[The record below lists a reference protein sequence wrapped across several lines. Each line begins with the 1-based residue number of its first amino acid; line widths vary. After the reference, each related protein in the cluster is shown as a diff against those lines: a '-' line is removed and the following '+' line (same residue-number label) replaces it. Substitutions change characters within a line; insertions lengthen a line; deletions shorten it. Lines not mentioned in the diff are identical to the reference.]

1 VSPFSPFLQ
10 FTPDHKELWMTHK
23 DVGKVT
29 RIDTRT
35 LKVTGVIDTGF
46 ITNHLAFATVNGK
59 VLAYVTVGGEN
70 VVKVYSTDAQ
80 AQLLATIPT
89 GALPHGIWS
98 SDDSSRVY
106 VGLENGDGMEV
117 IDPAQNKVIAH
128 VAGGQAPQALI
139 FLSNVVSEGD
149 GKQNLAPL
157 ANAEPLNIRLKPVTA
172 PEAKGFVV
180 SRNLGVVD
188 ALEVSLF
195 KLKPQTNYNV
205 YLSGQSTPVAS
216 FVTDAKGMSNGTAIG
231 PARRLA
237 EPGAQSSQSG
247 PLKLIVME
255 GAAPAD
261 ASRAVLVSDM

>member
-1 VSPFSPFLQ
+1 
-10 FTPDHKELWMTHK
+10 
-23 DVGKVT
+23 
-29 RIDTRT
+29 
-35 LKVTGVIDTGF
+35 VTGVIDTGF
-46 ITNHLAFATVNGK
+46 ITNHLAFATVNGQ

-70 VVKVYSTDAQ
+70 VVKVYSTDAAQ

-128 VAGGQAPQALI
+128 VAGGQAPQVRSS
-139 FLSNVVSEGD
+139 FQRGRRR
-149 GKQNLAPL
+149 GWQ
-157 ANAEPLNIRLKPVTA
+157 AEPGAAGQCRTA
-172 PEAKGFVV
+172 QYPPETRDGAG
-180 SRNLGVVD
+180 SQGLRGVAQPGRGRCPGGV
-188 ALEVSLF
+188 ALQ
-195 KLKPQTNYNV
+195 LKPQTNYNV